1 MSKSKKSLSMRE
13 LGQRS
18 NAGYMG
24 GFSSVL
30 LVWFYEKVGELEYTS
45 DIERLPPLFCVKSTG
60 KWRRTTMNK
69 LYRVPKLVTD
79 NGQENTP
86 LIHTASPIVFESRKA
101 ELIFL
106 IAEKT
111 YELNELTTEL
121 RELEERSARCQKKTK
136 EKEDDENV
144 TEEKKIKEDMEAK
157 EYENLEGTGEA
168 DLCDDFVMSPRDMRI
183 LEDARD
189 VSQKDEGG
197 NENNRETPSIKR
209 AVGKR
214 ERKDGPSVT
223 SPYMP
228 LDQPKEGTK
237 KRRVI
242 QILDSPDGKKKY
254 KNEEGFIPTSRDYP
268 GKALAFD
275 YENKLIE
282 DFLQSRMNS
291 DTYIWKCAEA
301 SVSRLDAYILLTG
314 GELSDD
320 VIDAFVIRLCNKI
333 ETSDSYDR
341 KIHVTRPWLAQ
352 AFLEGNLEMVA
363 KRMKENVSQ
372 QKFLECERILIPIV
386 SSGHWHLVELVRE
399 ETKFYHYSSIN
410 SPIYTADAVK
420 FINKFMSFIE
430 SNWGLGKLEH
440 HGLVSVAV
448 PQQGPTL
455 DCGIFMIEFINSIVE
470 KRSIT
475 ISKGDCAKYR
485 ARFCAALLYARDS
498 PFL

>member
-1 MSKSKKSLSMRE
+1 
-13 LGQRS
+13 
-18 NAGYMG
+18 
-24 GFSSVL
+24 
-30 LVWFYEKVGELEYTS
+30 
-45 DIERLPPLFCVKSTG
+45 
-60 KWRRTTMNK
+60 
-69 LYRVPKLVTD
+69 
-79 NGQENTP
+79 
-86 LIHTASPIVFESRKA
+86 
-101 ELIFL
+101 
-106 IAEKT
+106 
-111 YELNELTTEL
+111 
-121 RELEERSARCQKKTK
+121 
-136 EKEDDENV
+136 
-144 TEEKKIKEDMEAK
+144 
-157 EYENLEGTGEA
+157 
-168 DLCDDFVMSPRDMRI
+168 
-183 LEDARD
+183 
-189 VSQKDEGG
+189 
-197 NENNRETPSIKR
+197 
-209 AVGKR
+209 
-214 ERKDGPSVT
+214 
-223 SPYMP
+223 MP

-333 ETSDSYDR
+333 ETTDSYDR

-410 SPIYTADAVK
+410 SPIYTANAVK

-448 PQQGPTL
+448 PQQGP
-455 DCGIFMIEFINSIVE
+455 
-470 KRSIT
+470 
-475 ISKGDCAKYR
+475 
-485 ARFCAALLYARDS
+485 
-498 PFL
+498 

>member
-1 MSKSKKSLSMRE
+1 
-13 LGQRS
+13 
-18 NAGYMG
+18 
-24 GFSSVL
+24 
-30 LVWFYEKVGELEYTS
+30 
-45 DIERLPPLFCVKSTG
+45 
-60 KWRRTTMNK
+60 
-69 LYRVPKLVTD
+69 
-79 NGQENTP
+79 
-86 LIHTASPIVFESRKA
+86 
-101 ELIFL
+101 
-106 IAEKT
+106 
-111 YELNELTTEL
+111 
-121 RELEERSARCQKKTK
+121 
-136 EKEDDENV
+136 
-144 TEEKKIKEDMEAK
+144 MEAK

-168 DLCDDFVMSPRDMRI
+168 DLCDDFVMSARDMRI

-301 SVSRLDAYILLTG
+301 SVSCLDAYILLTG

-333 ETSDSYDR
+333 ETNNSYDR
-341 KIHVTRPWLAQ
+341 KIHVTRPWLA
-352 AFLEGNLEMVA
+352 
-363 KRMKENVSQ
+363 VSISL
-372 QKFLECERILIPIV
+372 FFSLIGGYYYYVI
-386 SSGHWHLVELVRE
+386 
-399 ETKFYHYSSIN
+399 
-410 SPIYTADAVK
+410 
-420 FINKFMSFIE
+420 
-430 SNWGLGKLEH
+430 
-440 HGLVSVAV
+440 
-448 PQQGPTL
+448 PQ
-455 DCGIFMIEFINSIVE
+455 C
-470 KRSIT
+470 
-475 ISKGDCAKYR
+475 
-485 ARFCAALLYARDS
+485 
-498 PFL
+498 

>member
-1 MSKSKKSLSMRE
+1 
-13 LGQRS
+13 
-18 NAGYMG
+18 
-24 GFSSVL
+24 
-30 LVWFYEKVGELEYTS
+30 
-45 DIERLPPLFCVKSTG
+45 
-60 KWRRTTMNK
+60 
-69 LYRVPKLVTD
+69 
-79 NGQENTP
+79 
-86 LIHTASPIVFESRKA
+86 
-101 ELIFL
+101 
-106 IAEKT
+106 
-111 YELNELTTEL
+111 
-121 RELEERSARCQKKTK
+121 
-136 EKEDDENV
+136 
-144 TEEKKIKEDMEAK
+144 
-157 EYENLEGTGEA
+157 
-168 DLCDDFVMSPRDMRI
+168 
-183 LEDARD
+183 
-189 VSQKDEGG
+189 
-197 NENNRETPSIKR
+197 
-209 AVGKR
+209 
-214 ERKDGPSVT
+214 
-223 SPYMP
+223 MP

-333 ETSDSYDR
+333 ETTDSYDR

-470 KRSIT
+470 KRLIT

>member
-1 MSKSKKSLSMRE
+1 
-13 LGQRS
+13 
-18 NAGYMG
+18 
-24 GFSSVL
+24 
-30 LVWFYEKVGELEYTS
+30 
-45 DIERLPPLFCVKSTG
+45 
-60 KWRRTTMNK
+60 
-69 LYRVPKLVTD
+69 
-79 NGQENTP
+79 
-86 LIHTASPIVFESRKA
+86 
-101 ELIFL
+101 
-106 IAEKT
+106 
-111 YELNELTTEL
+111 
-121 RELEERSARCQKKTK
+121 
-136 EKEDDENV
+136 
-144 TEEKKIKEDMEAK
+144 
-157 EYENLEGTGEA
+157 
-168 DLCDDFVMSPRDMRI
+168 
-183 LEDARD
+183 
-189 VSQKDEGG
+189 
-197 NENNRETPSIKR
+197 
-209 AVGKR
+209 
-214 ERKDGPSVT
+214 
-223 SPYMP
+223 MP

-242 QILDSPDGKKKY
+242 QILDSPDGKKSTKM
-254 KNEEGFIPTSRDYP
+254 K
-268 GKALAFD
+268 KASYLHLETIQQFSHNVLA
-275 YENKLIE
+275 Y
-282 DFLQSRMNS
+282 S

-333 ETSDSYDR
+333 ETTDSYDR

>member
-1 MSKSKKSLSMRE
+1 
-13 LGQRS
+13 
-18 NAGYMG
+18 
-24 GFSSVL
+24 
-30 LVWFYEKVGELEYTS
+30 
-45 DIERLPPLFCVKSTG
+45 
-60 KWRRTTMNK
+60 
-69 LYRVPKLVTD
+69 
-79 NGQENTP
+79 
-86 LIHTASPIVFESRKA
+86 
-101 ELIFL
+101 
-106 IAEKT
+106 
-111 YELNELTTEL
+111 
-121 RELEERSARCQKKTK
+121 
-136 EKEDDENV
+136 
-144 TEEKKIKEDMEAK
+144 
-157 EYENLEGTGEA
+157 
-168 DLCDDFVMSPRDMRI
+168 
-183 LEDARD
+183 
-189 VSQKDEGG
+189 
-197 NENNRETPSIKR
+197 
-209 AVGKR
+209 
-214 ERKDGPSVT
+214 
-223 SPYMP
+223 MP

-333 ETSDSYDR
+333 ETTDSYDR

-440 HGLVSVAV
+440 HGLVSVTV

-485 ARFCAALLYARDS
+485 AMFCAALLYARDS

>member
-1 MSKSKKSLSMRE
+1 
-13 LGQRS
+13 
-18 NAGYMG
+18 
-24 GFSSVL
+24 
-30 LVWFYEKVGELEYTS
+30 
-45 DIERLPPLFCVKSTG
+45 
-60 KWRRTTMNK
+60 
-69 LYRVPKLVTD
+69 
-79 NGQENTP
+79 
-86 LIHTASPIVFESRKA
+86 
-101 ELIFL
+101 
-106 IAEKT
+106 
-111 YELNELTTEL
+111 
-121 RELEERSARCQKKTK
+121 
-136 EKEDDENV
+136 
-144 TEEKKIKEDMEAK
+144 
-157 EYENLEGTGEA
+157 
-168 DLCDDFVMSPRDMRI
+168 
-183 LEDARD
+183 
-189 VSQKDEGG
+189 
-197 NENNRETPSIKR
+197 
-209 AVGKR
+209 
-214 ERKDGPSVT
+214 
-223 SPYMP
+223 MP

-237 KRRVI
+237 KSHVI
-242 QILDSPDGKKKY
+242 QILDSPEGKKKC
-254 KNEEGFIPTSRDYP
+254 KNQESFIPTSRDYP

-333 ETSDSYDR
+333 ETTDSYDR

-448 PQQGPTL
+448 PQQGP
-455 DCGIFMIEFINSIVE
+455 
-470 KRSIT
+470 
-475 ISKGDCAKYR
+475 
-485 ARFCAALLYARDS
+485 
-498 PFL
+498 

>member
-1 MSKSKKSLSMRE
+1 
-13 LGQRS
+13 
-18 NAGYMG
+18 
-24 GFSSVL
+24 
-30 LVWFYEKVGELEYTS
+30 
-45 DIERLPPLFCVKSTG
+45 
-60 KWRRTTMNK
+60 
-69 LYRVPKLVTD
+69 
-79 NGQENTP
+79 
-86 LIHTASPIVFESRKA
+86 
-101 ELIFL
+101 
-106 IAEKT
+106 
-111 YELNELTTEL
+111 
-121 RELEERSARCQKKTK
+121 
-136 EKEDDENV
+136 
-144 TEEKKIKEDMEAK
+144 MEAK

-168 DLCDDFVMSPRDMRI
+168 DLCDDFVMSARDVRI

-333 ETSDSYDR
+333 ETTDSYDR

-485 ARFCAALLYARDS
+485 AKFCAALLYARDS